1 MQAVDSEWLRVT
13 RARPCAI
20 CGKPDWCTYSGDGR
34 VAACMRV
41 ESEKP
46 LRNGGWLH
54 HVGESGGSGGPA
66 LPRGQRPRL
75 QGTRRGCEGTLF
87 DAGAYHAA
95 LREKGDWRDVDGLA
109 LSLGLCPYALAT
121 LQPAWDH
128 WHDAWAFPMRDG
140 AGKVVGIRLRANDGR
155 KWAVKGSREGLFFDP
170 AVGRVPDVMLCEG
183 PTDTAAA
190 ISLGFVAVGR
200 PSCSGGVDQTRAFC
214 VRHGVQRVI
223 VMADHDAPHR
233 RPDGSVWYPG
243 RDGAQR
249 LVASLGLPF
258 KMVMPPAKDLR
269 RWVIEGA
276 TVAAAN
282 AVVSNAIWRERL
294 WPATG

>member
-1 MQAVDSEWLRVT
+1 MTAAPCQWLRVS
-13 RARPCAI
+13 RQRPCPV
-20 CGKPDWCTYSGDGR
+20 CKKPDWCTYTSDGR
-34 VAACMRV
+34 AVCCMRV
-41 ESEKP
+41 ESGKAV
-46 LRNGGWLH
+46 RNGGWLH
-54 HVGESGGSGGPA
+54 RFGDDADRSPA
-66 LPRGQRPRL
+66 PAPRR
-75 QGTRRGCEGTLF
+75 TCEAALF

-95 LREKGDWRDVDGLA
+95 LCEKGDWRDVDGLA
-109 LSLGLCPYALAT
+109 LSLGLCPCALAT

-140 AGKVVGIRLRANDGR
+140 AGKVGGIRLRANDGR

-170 AVGRVPDVMLCEG
+170 ALGRVAEVMLCEG

-190 ISLGFVAVGR
+190 ISLGFAAVGR

-214 VRHGVQRVI
+214 FRHGVKRVI
-223 VMADHDAPHR
+223 VMADQDAPHR
-233 RPDGSVWYPG
+233 RPDGSAWYPG

-249 LVASLGLPF
+249 LVAALGLPF

-269 RWVIEGA
+269 QWVIEGA
-276 TVAAAN
+276 TVAAAS
-282 AVVSNAIWRERL
+282 VVVENAIWREVP

>member
-1 MQAVDSEWLRVT
+1 MTAAPSQWVRVS
-13 RARPCAI
+13 RQRPCPI
-20 CGKPDWCTYSGDGR
+20 CRKPDWCTSTSDGQS
-34 VAACMRV
+34 VCCMRV
-41 ESEKP
+41 ESEKAM
-46 LRNGGWLH
+46 RNGGWLH
-54 HVGESGGSGGPA
+54 RVGDGGLSARARSARATWDAVP
-66 LPRGQRPRL
+66 
-75 QGTRRGCEGTLF
+75 RRGCDAALF

-95 LREKGDWRDVDGLA
+95 LRAKGDWRDVDGLA

-140 AGKVVGIRLRANDGR
+140 AGKIVGIRLRASDGR

-170 AVGRVPDVMLCEG
+170 AVERVPEVMLCEG
-183 PTDTAAA
+183 PTDTGAA

-214 VRHGVQRVI
+214 FRHGVQRVI
-223 VMADHDAPHR
+223 VMADQDAPHR

-249 LVASLGLPF
+249 LVAALGLPF
-258 KMVMPPAKDLR
+258 KMVMPAAKDLR
-269 RWVIEGA
+269 AWVIEGA
-276 TVAAAN
+276 TPAAAA

>member
-1 MQAVDSEWLRVT
+1 MTAALCQWLRVS
-13 RARPCAI
+13 RQRPCPV
-20 CGKPDWCTYSGDGR
+20 CKKPDWCTYTSDGR
-34 VAACMRV
+34 VVCCMRV
-41 ESEKP
+41 ESEKVV
-46 LRNGGWLH
+46 RNGGWLH
-54 HVGESGGSGGPA
+54 RVGDGGGSA
-66 LPRGQRPRL
+66 LSVRVPRRVGDAA
-75 QGTRRGCEGTLF
+75 LF
-87 DAGAYHAA
+87 DAGTYHAA
-95 LREKGDWRDVDGLA
+95 LREKSDWRDVDGLA

-128 WHDAWAFPMRDG
+128 WHDAWGFPMRDG
-140 AGKVVGIRLRANDGR
+140 AGKVVGIRLRADDGR

-170 AVGRVPDVMLCEG
+170 AVGRVPEIMFCEG

-214 VRHGVQRVI
+214 FRHGVKRVI

-249 LVASLGLPF
+249 LVVALGLPF
-258 KMVMPPAKDLR
+258 KMVMPPTKDLR
-269 RWVIEGA
+269 WWVIDGA
-276 TVAAAN
+276 TVAAAS
-282 AVVSNAIWRERL
+282 AVVSNAIWRERP

>member
-1 MQAVDSEWLRVT
+1 MIAAPRQWVRVA
-13 RARPCAI
+13 RQRPCPI
-20 CGKPDWCTYSGDGR
+20 CKKPDWCTYTSDGR
-34 VAACMRV
+34 VVCCMRV
-41 ESEKP
+41 EGGRA

-54 HVGESGGSGGPA
+54 RVGDRGVSGGPT
-66 LPRGQRPRL
+66 LPARA
-75 QGTRRGCEGTLF
+75 GTARATCGCGVAVF
-87 DAGAYHAA
+87 DAAAYHAG
-95 LREKGDWRDVDGLA
+95 LRERGDWRDVDGLA

-140 AGKVVGIRLRANDGR
+140 TGKVVGIRLRGNDGR

-170 AVGRVPDVMLCEG
+170 AAGRVLEVMFCEG

-190 ISLGFVAVGR
+190 ISLGFAAVGR
-200 PSCSGGVDQTRAFC
+200 PSCTGAVDLARAFC
-214 VRHGVQRVI
+214 FRHGVKRVI
-223 VMADHDAPHR
+223 LMADQDAPHW
-233 RPDGSVWYPG
+233 RPGGAEWYPG

-249 LVASLGLPF
+249 LAAALGLPF

-269 RWVIEGA
+269 QWVIEGA
-276 TVAAAN
+276 TAAAAAMVVGN
-282 AVVSNAIWRERL
+282 AVWRDAA

>member
-1 MQAVDSEWLRVT
+1 VIAVPSEWLRVS
-13 RARPCAI
+13 RQRPCPV
-20 CGKPDWCTYSGDGR
+20 CHKPDWCTYTSDGR
-34 VAACMRV
+34 AVCCMRV
-41 ESEKP
+41 ESGKAV
-46 LRNGGWLH
+46 RNGGWLH
-54 HVGESGGSGGPA
+54 RVNDGGARPPVPA
-66 LPRGQRPRL
+66 RAP
-75 QGTRRGCEGTLF
+75 RRGCDAALF
-87 DAGAYHAA
+87 DAGTYHAA

-140 AGKVVGIRLRANDGR
+140 AGKILGIRLRGNDGR

-170 AVGRVPDVMLCEG
+170 AVGRVPEVMLCEG
-183 PTDTAAA
+183 ATDTAAA

-200 PSCSGGVDQTRAFC
+200 PSCSGGVELTRAFC
-214 VRHGVQRVI
+214 FRHGVKRVI
-223 VMADHDAPHR
+223 VMADQDAPHR

-249 LVASLGLPF
+249 LVATLGLPW

-269 RWVIEGA
+269 RWVIDGA
-276 TVAAAN
+276 TAATAAA
-282 AVVSNAIWRERL
+282 VVNNAIWRNRP